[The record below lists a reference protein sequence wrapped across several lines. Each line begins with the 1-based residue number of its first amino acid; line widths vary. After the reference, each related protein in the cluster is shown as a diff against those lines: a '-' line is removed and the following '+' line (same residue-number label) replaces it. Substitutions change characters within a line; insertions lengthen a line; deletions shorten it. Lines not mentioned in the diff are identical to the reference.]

1 MPDPTRFRESTAK
14 LKSNFQLYSVKVAF
28 EKYQRAFGF

>member
-1 MPDPTRFRESTAK
+1 MPDPTLFRDSIAK
-14 LKSNFQLYSVKVAF
+14 LKSNFQLYSVKVTF